1 MADAYGVGLDE
12 AGEADG
18 ERKEGA
24 TSLAVFPA
32 GKVRRTAVRRS
43 RRPRSRAVRLYR
55 AQMRPSHTQSLPPI
69 DARQLRDEHPVN
81 GGGCTSLRGKHRQKS
96 GKCKSLATPT
106 RHRPGGLCRVPS
118 MERTR
123 IAELGGKVGEQVTIR
138 GWVHVVR
145 DQKRMQFVVVRD
157 ESGLAQVVLGKEDPP
172 SELNELLSR
181 LTAESAV
188 TVSGEVV
195 ADERVKLGG
204 LELQL
209 EGLEVD
215 SPAEPELPIAPDS
228 ALDKRID
235 WRYLDLRR
243 PDRKLIFEVQSTVEH
258 AMREYWREDGF
269 IEIHTPKLMGSA
281 SESGAELFKVE
292 YFERTAYLA
301 QSPQFYKQMAMAAG
315 FGKVF
320 EIGPVFRANPSFTSR
335 HDTEFTSVDVELSWI
350 DSHEDVMAFEES
362 WLAYVLGAVKD
373 AHGSEIEE
381 TFDVELTVPDVP
393 FPRVTL
399 EQAKELLRDA
409 GLQALGVEHDL
420 DPPSERALSALIKEK
435 EGHEFVFV
443 MDYPT
448 SVRPFYHMRHSDD
461 PTLTKSFDLLWRG
474 IELTTG
480 AQREHRYEQL
490 LRQASEKRVETGP
503 IQYYLDFF
511 RCGAPPH
518 GGFGFGLTRLLM
530 QLLGQEN
537 VREVTF
543 LYRGPNRLTP

>member
-1 MADAYGVGLDE
+1 MA
-12 AGEADG
+12 
-18 ERKEGA
+18 
-24 TSLAVFPA
+24 
-32 GKVRRTAVRRS
+32 RT
-43 RRPRSRAVRLYR
+43 L
-55 AQMRPSHTQSLPPI
+55 
-69 DARQLRDEHPVN
+69 
-81 GGGCTSLRGKHRQKS
+81 
-96 GKCKSLATPT
+96 
-106 RHRPGGLCRVPS
+106 
-118 MERTR
+118 
-123 IAELGGKVGEQVTIR
+123 IAELENHIGERVTVR
-138 GWVHVVR
+138 GWVQVVR
-145 DQKRMQFVVVRD
+145 DQKRVQFVVVRD
-157 ESGLAQVVLGKEDPP
+157 ETGQLQTVLGKDEEP
-172 SELNELLSR
+172 SALNELLSA
-181 LTAESAV
+181 LTSESAV
-188 TVSGEVV
+188 TVTGTIV

-209 EGLEVD
+209 EAVEVD
-215 SPAEPELPIAPDS
+215 SPAEPEVPIAPDS

-243 PDRKLIFEVQSTVEH
+243 PDRKLIFEVQTTVEH
-258 AMREYWREDGF
+258 AMRDFWSKQGF

-292 YFERTAYLA
+292 YFERMAYLA

-362 WLAYVLGAVKD
+362 WLAHVLAAVEDK
-373 AHGSEIEE
+373 HGEAIEA
-381 TFDVELTVPDVP
+381 TFDVEVVVPELP

-399 EQAKELLRDA
+399 EEAKGWLREAGHDA
-409 GLQALGVEHDL
+409 VPGPGHDL
-420 DPPSERALSALIKEK
+420 DPPSERALSAIVKERS
-435 EGHEFVFV
+435 GHEFTFV
-443 MDYPT
+443 TDYPT
-448 SVRPFYHMRHSDD
+448 TVRPFYHMRHPDD
-461 PTLTKSFDLLWRG
+461 QSLTRSFDLLWRG

-490 LRQASEKRVETGP
+490 LAQAADKGVETES

-511 RCGAPPH
+511 RYGAPPH

-543 LYRGPNRLTP
+543 LYRGPNRLEP

>member
-1 MADAYGVGLDE
+1 MVSQ
-12 AGEADG
+12 
-18 ERKEGA
+18 KEKP
-24 TSLAVFPA
+24 LR
-32 GKVRRTAVRRS
+32 VRANESVIQIGS
-43 RRPRSRAVRLYR
+43 
-55 AQMRPSHTQSLPPI
+55 
-69 DARQLRDEHPVN
+69 
-81 GGGCTSLRGKHRQKS
+81 
-96 GKCKSLATPT
+96 TPMT
-106 RHRPGGLCRVPS
+106 
-118 MERTR
+118 RTR
-123 IAELGGKVGEQVTIR
+123 ITELAEHIGEQVRIR
-138 GWVHVVR
+138 GWVQVVR
-145 DQKRMQFVVVRD
+145 DQKRMQFLVIRD
-157 ESGLAQVVLGKEDPP
+157 ESGLAQVVLGKEEQPT
-172 SELNELLSR
+172 ELNELVSS

-188 TVSGEVV
+188 TVTGTVV

-209 EGLEVD
+209 DGLTVD
-215 SPAEPELPIAPDS
+215 SPAEPELPIASDS

-243 PDRKLIFEVQSTVEH
+243 PDRRLIFEVQTTVEH
-258 AMREYWREDGF
+258 AMREFWRRAGF
-269 IEIHTPKLMGSA
+269 IELHTPKLMGSA

-350 DSHEDVMAFEES
+350 DSHEDVMVFEET
-362 WLAYVLGAVKD
+362 WLAHVLGAVKD
-373 AHGSEIEE
+373 AHGEAIEATFE
-381 TFDVELTVPDVP
+381 TELVVPSVP

-399 EQAKELLRDA
+399 EEAKELLREA
-409 GLQALGVEHDL
+409 GHDSVPGPEYDL
-420 DPPSERALSALIKEK
+420 DPPSERALSALVKEQH
-435 EGHEFVFV
+435 GHEFVFV
-443 MDYPT
+443 TDYPT
-448 SVRPFYHMRHSDD
+448 SVRPFYHMRYEDR
-461 PTLTKSFDLLWRG
+461 PTVTKSFDLLWKG

-490 LRQASEKRVETGP
+490 LVQARDKRVDPGP

-511 RCGAPPH
+511 RFGAPPH

-543 LYRGPNRLTP
+543 LYRGPNRLEP